1 MADTKV
7 NDTNTYI
14 SSRSEGNG
22 VLQFTLSGI
31 NVSIA
36 NGIRRSILS
45 DIQILAFKT
54 FPHNENQA
62 DFIKNTTRFNNEIL
76 KQRLGCIPIN
86 IVNHSLPY
94 NELLVEIHKRNDTN
108 EMMFVTTEDF
118 KVKNINSDKYLDQ
131 DTVRKMFP
139 PNPVTGDYILFARL
153 RPKISNDL
161 PGEEIKINAKMS
173 IHTASE
179 DGMYNCVSC
188 CSYANTKDT
197 VKQKDMWQEKQE
209 SLIKEQQDILSQ
221 LAPDEVEKAES
232 GFKEKL
238 QTEEADFYNHD
249 AKRIFLKDSFDFTI
263 ESIGVFD
270 NVDICIRACDSL
282 ISKLDNIKNK
292 SDDGSIKVK
301 LAETTLKNAFDVTLD
316 NEGYTI
322 GKVIEYV
329 LNKQHYNGS
338 KDYTFIG
345 FRKDHPFDN
354 YSRIRLAYNNKVPNV
369 SDVRV
374 RQDISSA
381 CAAAIQIYG
390 NIRNE
395 FA

>member
-1 MADTKV
+1 MGDTKV
-7 NDTNTYI
+7 ADTNTYI
-14 SSRSEGNG
+14 SSRIEENG

-36 NGIRRSILS
+36 NGIRRTILS
-45 DIQILAFKT
+45 DIPILAFKT

-86 IVNHSLPY
+86 IVDHSLPY
-94 NELLVEIHKRNDTN
+94 NELLVEIHKKNDIS
-108 EMMFVTTEDF
+108 EMMLVTTEHF
-118 KVKNINSDKYLDQ
+118 KVKNVNSNKYLNES
-131 DTVRKMFP
+131 TVRKMFP
-139 PNPVTGDYILFARL
+139 PNPITGDYILFTRL

-161 PGEEIKINAKMS
+161 PGEEIIINAKMS
-173 IHTASE
+173 LHTASE

-188 CSYANTKDT
+188 CSYANTQDT
-197 VKQKDMWQEKQE
+197 VKQKDMWQEKMK
-209 SLIKEQQDILSQ
+209 SLVKEHQHMLSD
-221 LAPDEVEKAES
+221 LDPEEVEKAED
-232 GFKEKL
+232 GFQEKL
-238 QTEEADFYNHD
+238 KMDEADFYNHD
-249 AKRIFLKDSFDFTI
+249 AKRVFIPNSFDFKV
-263 ESIGVFD
+263 ESTGVFE
-270 NVDICIRACDSL
+270 NADICVKACDSL
-282 ISKLDNIKNK
+282 LSKLENIKK
-292 SDDGSIKVK
+292 ISDDDSIEVK
-301 LAETTLKNAFDVTLD
+301 LAETTLKNAYDIIIE

-338 KDYTFIG
+338 KDYTFVG

-354 YSRIRLAYNNKVPNV
+354 YSRIRVAYNERVPNV
-369 SDVRV
+369 SDTRV
-374 RQDISSA
+374 RQDIANA
-381 CAAAIQIYG
+381 CDVAIQIYG

>member
-7 NDTNTYI
+7 DDTNTYI
-14 SSRSEGNG
+14 SSRSEENG
-22 VLQFTLSGI
+22 ILNFTLSGI

-36 NGIRRSILS
+36 NAIRRTILS
-45 DIQILAFKT
+45 DIPILAFKT

-86 IVNHSLPY
+86 ITDHSLPY
-94 NELLVEIHKRNDTN
+94 NELLVEIHKKNDTN
-108 EMMFVTTEDF
+108 EMVYVTTEDF
-118 KVKNINSDKYLDQ
+118 KVKNINSDKYLDES
-131 DTVRKMFP
+131 TVRKMFP
-139 PNPVTGDYILFARL
+139 PNPITGDFILFARL

-173 IHTASE
+173 LHTSAE

-188 CSYANTKDT
+188 CSYANTQDT
-197 VKQKDMWQEKQE
+197 VKQKDIWQEKME
-209 SLIKEQQDILSQ
+209 NIIKEHQDMLSK
-221 LAPDEVEKAES
+221 LDPDEVEKAEES
-232 GFKEKL
+232 FQEKL
-238 QTEEADFYNHD
+238 KIDEADFYNHD
-249 AKRIFLKDSFDFTI
+249 AKRVFIPNSFDFKI
-263 ESIGVFD
+263 ESVGVFD
-270 NVDICIRACDSL
+270 NNVICVKACEIL
-282 ISKLDNIKNK
+282 LSKLENIKK
-292 SDDGSIKVK
+292 ICDDGSIEVK
-301 LAETTLKNAFDVTLD
+301 LAETTLKNAYDIILE

-329 LNKQHYNGS
+329 LNRQHYSGS
-338 KDYTFIG
+338 KDYSFVG

-354 YSRIRLAYNNKVPNV
+354 YSRIRVAYNTNVTNV
-369 SDVRV
+369 SDMRV
-374 RQDISSA
+374 RDDISNA
-381 CAAAIQIYG
+381 CDIAIQIYG

>member
-1 MADTKV
+1 MSDTKV
-7 NDTNTYI
+7 ADTNTYI
-14 SSRSEGNG
+14 SSRIEENG
-22 VLQFTLSGI
+22 VLKFTLSGI

-45 DIQILAFKT
+45 DIPILAFKT

-62 DFIKNTTRFNNEIL
+62 NFIKNTTRFNNEIL

-86 IVNHSLPY
+86 IVDHSLPY
-94 NELLVEIHKRNDTN
+94 NELLVEIHKRNDTT

-118 KVKNINSDKYLDQ
+118 KVKNVNLDKYLDES
-131 DTVRKMFP
+131 TVRKMFP
-139 PNPVTGDYILFARL
+139 PNPITGDYILFARL

-173 IHTASE
+173 LHTASE

-197 VKQKDMWQEKQE
+197 VKQKDMWQERMEK
-209 SLIKEQQDILSQ
+209 LVKEHQDMLSE
-221 LAPDEVEKAES
+221 LEPEEVEKAKD
-232 GFKEKL
+232 GFQEKL
-238 QTEEADFYNHD
+238 KMDEADFYNHD
-249 AKRIFLKDSFDFTI
+249 AKRVFIKDRFDFQV
-263 ESIGVFD
+263 ESVGVFE
-270 NVDICIRACDSL
+270 NTDICVKACESL
-282 ISKLDNIKNK
+282 LSKLENIKK
-292 SDDGSIKVK
+292 ICDDGSIQVK
-301 LAETTLKNAFDVTLD
+301 LAETTLKNAFDIILE

-338 KDYTFIG
+338 KDYTFVG

-354 YSRIRLAYNNKVPNV
+354 YSRIRVAYNNKVPNV
-369 SDVRV
+369 SEVRV
-374 RQDISSA
+374 RQDISNA
-381 CAAAIQIYG
+381 CEVGIQIYG